1 MSAISGGGGFHG
13 DNHDQATTT
22 ATLPLN
28 PAVATA
34 RKTARFGWHDNGE
47 CPTRPCQRQQAVAT
61 CGDDDFLP
69 PLRTMVRRSGCRR
82 PTRHHLVK
90 KNFLGSCTLLGP
102 GQRRSCPRLGVLDC
116 WSTGFICR
124 IYQWW
129 NHPPR
134 QAGQQAGRT
143 TLPTAC
149 PWPRPSHYGAMRT

>member
-82 PTRHHLVK
+82 PARHHLVK
-90 KNFLGSCTLLGP
+90 KNSLDPVPCLVPVRGEAAPAWGCWTAGAPVSSVASISGGTTPQGKPGSRPGGP
-102 GQRRSCPRLGVLDC
+102 PS
-116 WSTGFICR
+116 
-124 IYQWW
+124 
-129 NHPPR
+129 PPR
-134 QAGQQAGRT
+134 ALGQGQATMA
-143 TLPTAC
+143 P
-149 PWPRPSHYGAMRT
+149 